1 MKKKIKI
8 LHKIEKF
15 QAENLE
21 LKNKITS
28 LEQTALESKLKT
40 DLLNVLLTGVL
51 KNITIVQGDMLENV
65 NKAEVI
71 SRF

>member
-40 DLLNVLLTGVL
+40 DLLNVLLTGGF
-51 KNITIVQGDMLENV
+51 K
-65 NKAEVI
+65 KYHYC
-71 SRF
+71 SRRYVRKCK